1 MFMVLGLT
9 GMVGFVVCLVVF
21 IISLIRK
28 KSKKPSAIGMVVC
41 FALFFVGLAMTPP
54 APEKTAVEKE
64 PASIITESID
74 FENEAPSS
82 SVMPSKT
89 ITPVSTADDS
99 QSAESPSPSEPSEPS
114 EPFEPIE
121 PTETQPTEVSEAVF
135 TLDDEII
142 PGLKAADIKLNLVKW
157 GLKEASPKK
166 SEGSD
171 DISYISSVVDSE
183 TGADLSYFIMTNSA
197 LNVKYATFSII
208 NLAAISE
215 EDFLN
220 IATGYLGYCATVP
233 FDGAEPEK
241 SKQWIEDN
249 IKKCNEAGKIET
261 LNVGNVEFSLYG
273 TGNSSRYLEIKPIE
287 NNPQQSSSED

>member
-41 FALFFVGLAMTPP
+41 FTLFFVGLALTPP

-64 PASIITESID
+64 PAPIITESTD
-74 FENEAPSS
+74 FESEAPSS
-82 SVMPSKT
+82 SVMPSET

-99 QSAESPSPSEPSEPS
+99 QSAESSSPSEPSK
-114 EPFEPIE
+114 PFEPTE
-121 PTETQPTEVSEAVF
+121 PTETQPTEVSETVF

-157 GLKEASPKK
+157 GLKEASSKK

-273 TGNSSRYLEIKPIE
+273 TGNSSRYLEIKPIK